1 MARRFRG
8 FRFRNF
14 RKKFEV
20 RDNITITAS
29 GATDGVTVTADG
41 NFQRSK
47 LPCFVA
53 HKTGDQAMTN
63 GSVVTWQTEYLD
75 NGGVFGSN
83 KFTAPVAGI
92 YYFVAEGLTDNA
104 GAYTGDHRFWKN
116 GVNTQFATYSDNAGG
131 NYHEW
136 WFGSCV
142 LPLEK
147 DDYVE
152 VRGINTHRTYG
163 STHAS
168 HTHWMGWKIG

>member
-29 GATDGVTVTADG
+29 GVTDGVTVTADG

-47 LPCFVA
+47 LPCFWVY
-53 HKTGDQAMTN
+53 KTADQATTN
-63 GSVVTWQTEYLD
+63 EGVVTFQNEQLD

-83 KFTAPVAGI
+83 RFTSPVPGI
-92 YYFVAEGLTDNA
+92 YYFVFAGITDNA

-116 GVNTQFATYSDNAGG
+116 GVNTGFCTYSDNASG
-131 NYHEW
+131 NYHERF
-136 WFGSCV
+136 FGSCI
-142 LPLEK
+142 LELEK

-152 VRGINTHRTYG
+152 CRGINTHRVYG
-163 STHAS
+163 ATDWSYTHFQ
-168 HTHWMGWKIG
+168 GWKIG

>member
-47 LPCFVA
+47 LPCFMGS
-53 HKTGDQAMTN
+53 KTADQSLSSGTLI
-63 GSVVTWQTEYLD
+63 TWQTENLD
-75 NGGVFGSN
+75 NGGVFASSR
-83 KFTAPVAGI
+83 FTAPVPGI
-92 YYFVAEGLTDNA
+92 YYFVHESITDNNA
-104 GAYTGDHRFWKN
+104 AYSGDYDFYKN
-116 GVNTQFATYSDNAGG
+116 GTATGFRAYADSTGG

-136 WFGSCV
+136 TFGSCI

-152 VRGINTHRTYG
+152 LKSVSTQRMYG
-163 STHAS
+163 STNRSYGHLL
-168 HTHWMGWKIG
+168 GWKIG